1 MSKTLT
7 PDELRRELASA
18 TPPLVIDVRRAE
30 DREAA
35 PEGGPE
41 GIPGAD
47 WRAPALL
54 EDWAGG
60 IPAGAEVVV
69 YCVRGGGVSQGVQA
83 ALTERGVRARY
94 VEGGLAAW
102 AATAQKA

>member
-1 MSKTLT
+1 MKKTLT
-7 PDELRRELASA
+7 PGELRHELASA
-18 TPPLVIDVRRAE
+18 RPPLVIDVRRA
-30 DREAA
+30 DDK
-35 PEGGPE
+35 EGGPE

-69 YCVRGGGVSQGVQA
+69 YCVRGGSVSQGVQA
-83 ALTERGVRARY
+83 ALEARGVKARY

-102 AATAQKA
+102 QTTPEKV

>member
-1 MSKTLT
+1 MTKKMLS
-7 PDELRRELASA
+7 PDELRQELASA
-18 TPPLVIDVRRAE
+18 APPLVIDVRRV
-30 DREAA
+30 DDK
-35 PEGGPE
+35 EGGPE

-69 YCVRGGGVSQGVQA
+69 YCVRGGSVSSSVQA
-83 ALTERGVRARY
+83 ALTERGVKARY
-94 VEGGLAAW
+94 VEGGLEAW
-102 AATAQKA
+102 RATAQKP

>member
-1 MSKTLT
+1 MKKTVT
-7 PDELRRELASA
+7 PDELRQEMATA
-18 TPPLVIDVRRAE
+18 TPPLVIDVRRV
-30 DREAA
+30 DDH
-35 PEGGPE
+35 EGGPA

-60 IPAGAEVVV
+60 VPAGADVVV

-83 ALTERGVRARY
+83 ALDARGVKARY
-94 VEGGLAAW
+94 VEGGLEAW
-102 AATAQKA
+102 QATAQKP